1 MEKLTK
7 EKKIRVIKEK
17 QIKPKRI
24 KKINVQN
31 NNVVIKYYCLFS
43 KKNIINDI

>member
-1 MEKLTK
+1 MEKVTK

-24 KKINVQN
+24 NKIKVQN
-31 NNVVIKYYCLFS
+31 NNVIIRYDPN
-43 KKNIINDI
+43 NIHVSFD

>member
-1 MEKLTK
+1 MEKVTK

-24 KKINVQN
+24 KKIKVQS
-31 NNVVIKYYCLFS
+31 NNV
-43 KKNIINDI
+43 IIRYDPNNVFLDLS